1 MNDSCSYLQKVWDFN
16 FHSCAAPLFTS
27 WIAEYIMGE
36 VKWIGSVISHDLLI
50 LHWEIYFFLEV
61 ESLVILDHT

>member
-1 MNDSCSYLQKVWDFN
+1 
-16 FHSCAAPLFTS
+16 
-27 WIAEYIMGE
+27 MGE

-50 LHWEIYFFLEV
+50 LHWEIYFFFLEV